1 MDGSQAVD
9 TEENCILYAG
19 EVVCMSY
26 TQKHYRDADEL
37 APGMHFLRD
46 ELDCEQLG
54 LTVVEADEQWE
65 GKEHDHADEGEEEVY
80 VLLDGSGRMTIEDE
94 EVSLDAG
101 DAVRVDPDASRRLA
115 FDEESTMVIAGAP

>member
-65 GKEHDHADEGEEEVY
+65 GKEHDHADESHEEVY
-80 VLLDGSGRMTIEDE
+80 LLVDGGGDLTVDGEDIALE
-94 EVSLDAG
+94 PG
-101 DAVRVDPDASRRLA
+101 KAVRVSSDATRQLS
-115 FDEESTMVIAGAP
+115 FTEESTMVIAGAP